1 MKPYPKYK
9 DSGVEWLGEVPDN
22 WDVSVIKRFTETIT
36 DGAHISPETDG
47 GVYPFVSTKDVFAES
62 IDFENCLRTS
72 EESFEVM
79 VKTGCQP
86 FVGDV
91 LFSKDGTIG
100 RTVVVR
106 ETRDFVVA
114 SSLIIIRPKKGCLD
128 SNFFNRICQ
137 SNFFIGQVESLVK
150 GAGLPRLS
158 IQNLL
163 KVVSCF
169 PPVSEQTVIAA
180 FLDRKAAEID
190 RLIANKER
198 LIELYEEEKTA
209 VINQAVTRGLHPDAP
224 MKPSGID
231 WLGDVPE
238 HWEVKRLRYI
248 VKNLESGVSVN
259 ATDLPASEEDFGVLK
274 TSCVYA
280 YTFNPEENKAIW
292 PEELARAKINPRK
305 GEIIISRM
313 NTPELV
319 GASGYVHQDYPNLFL
334 PDRLWQTIFY
344 DYGVIDTFW
353 FSFILKCSKFRELV
367 SITAT
372 GTSPSMKNL
381 AQEAFLYI
389 SIPFPKKDEQA
400 AITEHIET
408 ECSRLEIIIEKF
420 KKQIDLLKEYRTTL
434 ISEVVTGKI
443 DVRDEV
449 VQ

>member
-9 DSGVEWLGEVPDN
+9 DSGVEWFGQVPEGWGIKKFKYLYHSSMGNTILKSDLEIDGELPVFSATESDAIFGYVN
-22 WDVSVIKRFTETIT
+22 HAEVILVNGDFVIPARGNSIGHIMLVKEKATCTQTTIY
-36 DGAHISPETDG
+36 AKKYSR
-47 GVYPFVSTKDVFAES
+47 S
-62 IDFENCLRTS
+62 IDDKFSFYYQKGLKEQLFLFDRTAIPQITVNQIKENL
-72 EESFEVM
+72 
-79 VKTGCQP
+79 
-86 FVGDV
+86 FV
-91 LFSKDGTIG
+91 I
-100 RTVVVR
+100 
-106 ETRDFVVA
+106 
-114 SSLIIIRPKKGCLD
+114 
-128 SNFFNRICQ
+128 
-137 SNFFIGQVESLVK
+137 
-150 GAGLPRLS
+150 
-158 IQNLL
+158 
-163 KVVSCF
+163 
-169 PPVSEQTVIAA
+169 PPISEQVTIAN
-180 FLDRKAAEID
+180 FLDRKTAEID
-190 RLIANKER
+190 RLIANKKR

-209 VINQAVTRGLHPDAP
+209 VINQAVTKGLDPSSP

-274 TSCVYA
+274 TSCVYD

-305 GEIIISRM
+305 GEVIISRM

-353 FSFILKCSKFRELV
+353 FSFILKCSKFRELL

-389 SIPFPKKDEQA
+389 SIPFPKKDEQTA
-400 AITEHIET
+400 VTEHIET
-408 ECSRLEIIIEKF
+408 ECSRLETIIEKF